1 MYIVN
6 LTEEETGG
14 EFHFETELTAFN
26 QTSLHPFYHYSWT
39 IAAYSVGIGPYS
51 NPLTVQMPEDSMSCF
66 STQNNSFQSVFSL
79 SVPSGSPNILTAL
92 RTGPRVMEVV
102 YAHVPMQESN
112 GVITAYFITYYVN
125 DRARGCQN
133 PVTMAVPANVTLA
146 IIQGLDPT
154 QEFCV
159 TVAARTSVGLGNPSQ
174 LETVGCKCCSVICVC
189 NYVN

>member
-1 MYIVN
+1 
-6 LTEEETGG
+6 
-14 EFHFETELTAFN
+14 
-26 QTSLHPFYHYSWT
+26 
-39 IAAYSVGIGPYS
+39 
-51 NPLTVQMPEDSMSCF
+51 
-66 STQNNSFQSVFSL
+66 
-79 SVPSGSPNILTAL
+79 
-92 RTGPRVMEVV
+92 MEVV
-102 YAHVPMQESN
+102 YAPVPMQESN

-174 LETVGCKCCSVICVC
+174 LETVGCKCCSVICVLTMC
-189 NYVN
+189 INLSPFVQCFHPLLFKFSGYKDHSVPGHW